1 MQRSRHVRSQ
11 QQAHLRRQVRSTD
24 SYRFFNLLT
33 GASLLD
39 TVESLLPEHRE
50 RLFPPTE
57 TLSMFLAQALSE
69 DRSCQRA
76 VDNAAIQRLLG
87 GLPQC
92 SAHTG
97 GYCRARQRLPM
108 TMVRTLVHRT
118 AAAVDERVPSAW
130 RWHGR
135 PVRAVDG
142 TTASM
147 PDTRTNQAKWPQP
160 HTQRPGLGFPQCRL
174 VGVMCVGSGAVL
186 NAALAPVLGK
196 GTDEQTLFRGIFDT
210 LNQGDVLLGDAFYPT
225 YFLLAEL
232 QQRGVDGVFEQ
243 YGARRRT
250 TDFRCGKRLGERD
263 HLIRLTKP
271 KYKPEWMD
279 QATYEQAPD
288 SMVVRELAAGGK
300 ILVTTLC
307 CATQVPKHEI
317 KDLYK
322 RRWRVELG
330 LRDLKST
337 LGMEQLSCKS
347 PAMVEKEIWIYLLAY
362 NLIRLSMT
370 EAARTAGCEP
380 RELSFKH
387 AVQSWLAYG
396 RRGRLDSSTD
406 LYPAI
411 LALLARP
418 RVGQRNGRMEPRVIK
433 RRPKAYPLLMEPRI
447 AAQARVRQ
455 HGHQKKLK

>member
-1 MQRSRHVRSQ
+1 MQRSRRVRSQ
-11 QQAHLRRQVRSTD
+11 QQAHLRRQLQLTD
-24 SYRFFNLLT
+24 SYGFFNLLT
-33 GASLLD
+33 GASLFD
-39 TVESLLPEHRE
+39 TVESLLPKHRE

-57 TLSMFLAQALSE
+57 TLSMFLAQAFSE
-69 DRSCQRA
+69 DRSCQHA
-76 VDNAAIQRLLG
+76 VDDAAIKRLLG

-92 SAHTG
+92 SVHTG

-108 TMVRTLVHRT
+108 SMVRTLAHHT
-118 AAAVDERVPSAW
+118 AAEVDASVPPAW

-142 TTASM
+142 TIVSM
-147 PDTRTNQAKWPQP
+147 PDTQANQAKWPQP
-160 HTQRPGLGFPQCRL
+160 HTQKPGLGFPQCRI

-196 GTDEQTLFRGIFDT
+196 GTDEQTLFRSIFDT
-210 LNQGDVLLGDAFYPT
+210 LDQGDVLLGDAFYPT

-250 TDFRCGKRLGERD
+250 TDFRCGRRLGERD
-263 HLIRLTKP
+263 HLITLSKP

-279 QATYEQAPD
+279 QAAYEQAPD
-288 SMVVRELAAGGK
+288 SIVVRELAAGGK

-307 CATQVPKHEI
+307 SVSKHDI

-322 RRWRVELG
+322 QRWRVELG

-347 PAMVEKEIWIYLLAY
+347 PDMVEKEIWIYLLAY
-362 NLIRLSMT
+362 NLIRLSMV
-370 EAARTAGCEP
+370 EAALIAGREP
-380 RELSFKH
+380 CQLSFKH
-387 AVQSWLAYG
+387 AVQSWLACG
-396 RRGRLDSSTD
+396 QCKRSDLSTD
-406 LYPAI
+406 FYRS
-411 LALLARP
+411 LLVLMAQP
-418 RVGQRNGRMEPRVIK
+418 RVGQRNGRIAPRAVK

-447 AAQARVRQ
+447 VAQARVRQ
-455 HGHQKKLK
+455 HGHRKKLK